1 MSLLRSS
8 GIRERLSSIIVFSEK
23 IKNSKI
29 SARVKGS
36 FLGNWGKYWKN
47 IYLDY
52 KDVVVDTT
60 KACKE
65 RPIRALTYFSI
76 LGISYYIHQHN
87 PDELSFREALLQY
100 EMKLMF
106 VGENVRNPVSTNHI
120 LFLDDCLN
128 RNIIRRMN
136 LGLLSL
142 VWLDNYHEKCAHYK
156 ATCAYLKPRYM
167 NFHKRII
174 DIGFLDKWWILESKM
189 KDYDINDNEINKS
202 FLLYN
207 IILMVKSIFAIDK
220 K

>member
-189 KDYDINDNEINKS
+189 KDYDINDNEINVNN
-202 FLLYN
+202 YT
-207 IILMVKSIFAIDK
+207 
-220 K
+220 